1 MLGAKLD
8 WDRLKVF
15 QTIAETGSINA
26 AAKSLGRSYGK
37 VSTDLEELER
47 ALGHRLFERS
57 PRGLGLT
64 LVGEEVLRTART
76 MADAVQAIADRA
88 SERNP
93 DQLVICA
100 REGIASYWLAR
111 RLPEL
116 LQLQPDVGIFIK
128 VMPTTPNLA
137 DGDADI
143 AIQFE
148 KPTAANIVAR
158 QLGWLHYILYA
169 APGYIATHGEPKS
182 MSDLQSHKCLRLSS
196 EEYQTECWKK
206 AATAWGAIL
215 PQTMA
220 TDASTVLVEAC
231 AAGAG
236 IAAMPSYVSE
246 IEDRLTP
253 LTDIK
258 PLATVR
264 FWLAYTE
271 RVRNMEASQPVLH
284 WIRSCFDPVRN
295 PCFRE
300 IYVPPQSRA
309 RRMEIANDRNPVV
322 STSANANLRQSISPP
337 HAGDPGDKSDA
348 SERVQSLAAGEGGR
362 VRTAMDK
369 G

>member
-15 QTIAETGSINA
+15 QTIADTGSINA

-37 VSTDLEELER
+37 VSSDLEELER

-137 DGDADI
+137 DGDAGI

-148 KPTAANIVAR
+148 KPIAANIIAR

-169 APGYIATHGEPKS
+169 APRYIATHGEPKS
-182 MSDLQSHKCLRLSS
+182 MSDLQAHKCLRLSS
-196 EEYQTECWKK
+196 EEYQPECWKK
-206 AATAWGAIL
+206 ASAAWGEIL

-253 LTDIK
+253 LTDIQ
-258 PLATVR
+258 PLSTVR

-284 WIRSCFDPVRN
+284 WIRSCFDPTRN

-300 IYVPPQSRA
+300 IYVPPSR
-309 RRMEIANDRNPVV
+309 RPRPVEVANDMMPAG
-322 STSANANLRQSISPP
+322 SGPT
-337 HAGDPGDKSDA
+337 HAGAEGDQDDTKK
-348 SERVQSLAAGEGGR
+348 RIGR
-362 VRTAMDK
+362 LPAVGQGSRSGRK
-369 G
+369 

>member
-253 LTDIK
+253 LTNIK

-271 RVRNMEASQPVLH
+271 RVRNMDVSQPVLH
-284 WIRSCFDPVRN
+284 WIRSCFDPTRN

-300 IYVPPQSRA
+300 IYVPPVRPRLASEA
-309 RRMEIANDRNPVV
+309 ANDVAPPD
-322 STSANANLRQSISPP
+322 TSYGRLA
-337 HAGDPGDKSDA
+337 PG
-348 SERVQSLAAGEGGR
+348 
-362 VRTAMDK
+362 M
-369 G
+369 